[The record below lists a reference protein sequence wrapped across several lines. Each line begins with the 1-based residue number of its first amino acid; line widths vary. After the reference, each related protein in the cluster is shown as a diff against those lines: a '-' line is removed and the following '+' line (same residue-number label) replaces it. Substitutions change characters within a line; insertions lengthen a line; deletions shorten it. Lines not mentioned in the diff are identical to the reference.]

1 MRASTQND
9 CNPIS
14 IFACRTLYM
23 CFDYQDITHTCFYVN
38 NFYNANTLIPFL
50 QRRKIASVFLSG
62 SRGATGP
69 GRPARRG
76 PARPGRPGAGP
87 DRPFVPGK
95 YGGQFL
101 LKMKGFGEKYGGSQ
115 IGDGPVDYCLRSTD
129 RALMGLSRPGGPREA
144 QASRAQSKRA
154 ELEPCPA
161 RRSTAQ
167 AHAHTGES
175 S

>member
-1 MRASTQND
+1 
-9 CNPIS
+9 
-14 IFACRTLYM
+14 M

-101 LKMKGFGEKYGGSQ
+101 LKMKGCGEKYGGSQ
-115 IGDGPVDYCLRSTD
+115 IGDGPVDYWLQSTPAPI
-129 RALMGLSRPGGPREA
+129 RTTPGPYPNHPRHLSEPPPAPLTGRRKCDKTYCRIVCVRVLADHVPR
-144 QASRAQSKRA
+144 R
-154 ELEPCPA
+154 L
-161 RRSTAQ
+161 
-167 AHAHTGES
+167 S
-175 S
+175 SAWQR